1 MVIKNGEDNGELENL
16 RNTSQHWQILTK
28 LKVVFR
34 DLRFSTSME
43 YNWRVKSRKSGVM
56 VSAVHSGSSSP
67 SLRSKRSRT
76 KRTKFGS
83 REGVFRIR
91 AARKMGREQKKWKEG
106 VGEGTEGNLLSL
118 SFPSFPSPTPF
129 LPPFCPSP
137 IFRTARM
144 WKTPSRDPNFVRFV
158 RERLLR
164 RLVKSRKSGVM
175 VSAVH
180 SGSSGPGSSP
190 G

>member
-67 SLRSKRSRT
+67 
-76 KRTKFGS
+76 
-83 REGVFRIR
+83 
-91 AARKMGREQKKWKEG
+91 
-106 VGEGTEGNLLSL
+106 
-118 SFPSFPSPTPF
+118 
-129 LPPFCPSP
+129 C
-137 IFRTARM
+137 
-144 WKTPSRDPNFVRFV
+144 
-158 RERLLR
+158 
-164 RLVKSRKSGVM
+164 
-175 VSAVH
+175 
-180 SGSSGPGSSP
+180 SSP